1 MAFYIQE
8 DNYAVMSLA
17 VEWQGPSFLELTSFE
32 KLSEANAAEHIGE
45 NLLYRRMRFVNCEL
59 STEKKIQ
66 QQQQPSNS
74 DQVITSVNSNRIKG
88 KG

>member
-1 MAFYIQE
+1 MPPNISEKIYCTA
-8 DNYAVMSLA
+8 
-17 VEWQGPSFLELTSFE
+17 EL
-32 KLSEANAAEHIGE
+32 
-45 NLLYRRMRFVNCEL
+45 RFVNCEL

>member
-1 MAFYIQE
+1 MPPNISEKIYCTA
-8 DNYAVMSLA
+8 
-17 VEWQGPSFLELTSFE
+17 EL
-32 KLSEANAAEHIGE
+32 
-45 NLLYRRMRFVNCEL
+45 RFVNCEL

-88 KG
+88 KGWTINLDNFKLK

>member
-17 VEWQGPSFLELTSFE
+17 VEWQGPSLLELTSFE

-45 NLLYRRMRFVNCEL
+45 NLLHRRIEVC
-59 STEKKIQ
+59 
-66 QQQQPSNS
+66 
-74 DQVITSVNSNRIKG
+74 
-88 KG
+88 

>member
-1 MAFYIQE
+1 MPPNISEKIYCTA
-8 DNYAVMSLA
+8 
-17 VEWQGPSFLELTSFE
+17 EL
-32 KLSEANAAEHIGE
+32 
-45 NLLYRRMRFVNCEL
+45 RFVNCEL

-88 KG
+88 KGWTINLVNFK